1 MGRSTQ
7 GVIVMRLRE
16 GELVS
21 SLAPVVESG
30 DDAAAADDTAP
41 AEPVLEPEPTPLGR
55 AVAPFSAPARS
66 HSFGHI
72 CRTPSLFQIGGL

>member
-1 MGRSTQ
+1 VMLISTGGTVIRMPVDDIRRMGRSTQ

-30 DDAAAADDTAP
+30 DDAAVADDAAP
-41 AEPVLEPEPTPLGR
+41 AEPVLEPEPDAAG
-55 AVAPFSAPARS
+55 
-66 HSFGHI
+66 
-72 CRTPSLFQIGGL
+72 